1 MEQTMLCP
9 KCGSNEIEARDHE
22 QNLKKV
28 GGVLLSSAGATAGT
42 VGGAATGASVG
53 AAIGAVV
60 GGPLGVIFGGTVGT
74 FIGAIG
80 IGVTGGV
87 VGNILGKK
95 AGITVDKNL
104 FQDYRCL
111 KCQTRFNAP
120 IENTSSVSDVEES
133 TVNNEQDSSK

>member
-1 MEQTMLCP
+1 MQCP
-9 KCGSNEIEARDHE
+9 KCGSNDIEARDHE

-60 GGPLGVIFGGTVGT
+60 AGPLGVIFGGTVGT

-111 KCQTRFNAP
+111 KCSARFNAS
-120 IENTSSVSDVEES
+120 IEPKSDPKNTEEQS
-133 TVNNEQDSSK
+133 IAEEDQSK

>member
-1 MEQTMLCP
+1 MQCP
-9 KCGSNEIEARDHE
+9 KCGSNDVETRDHE

-87 VGNILGKK
+87 VGNVLGKK
-95 AGITVDKNL
+95 AGISVDKNL

-111 KCQTRFNAP
+111 KCKTRFNAP
-120 IENTSSVSDVEES
+120 VESDASTSENSQTPEEK
-133 TVNNEQDSSK
+133 DPK

>member
-1 MEQTMLCP
+1 MEHTMQCP
-9 KCGSNEIEARDHE
+9 KCESNDIEARDHE

-87 VGNILGKK
+87 VGNMLGKK

-111 KCQTRFNAP
+111 KCGTRFNAP
-120 IENTSSVSDVEES
+120 LTPADAIKEPED
-133 TVNNEQDSSK
+133 QSK

>member
-1 MEQTMLCP
+1 MQCP
-9 KCGSNEIEARDHE
+9 KCGSNDIEARDHE

-120 IENTSSVSDVEES
+120 VDHTTSEQNNTQQTDEKKS
-133 TVNNEQDSSK
+133 